1 MGFCEGKKAAPE
13 ETLQCDLCCRQEAVD
28 PRCSVQGQMAQ
39 KLAENLDWER
49 YLPWLSENDGFQ
61 WI

>member
-1 MGFCEGKKAAPE
+1 MGFCEGKAAVPE
-13 ETLQCDLCCRQEAVD
+13 ETLQEAMD
-28 PRCSVQGQMAQ
+28 PRCCVQGQMAQ

-49 YLPWLSENDGFQ
+49 YLPQLSENDGFQ